1 MSELNSDYQRR
12 NSSAASVHC
21 RSAVLQFGT
30 IAKLRVL
37 AVLHCCAKRTVRG
50 WIVADFVSS
59 PRAAAP
65 WPSSA
70 RRSGSRWPSRWTS
83 SGVCVAVRCN
93 GCMTCSG
100 CCSDCN
106 ALTVQRCR
114 IASQPNRPPI
124 IALQRLPASARRAAS
139 SSGGPRRGLRECCAE
154 RAAFSL
160 RGSLALP
167 QLGMPRAMFVALA
180 EDEAELE
187 PICANLCGS
196 AVSLFKR
203 E

>member
-37 AVLHCCAKRTVRG
+37 AVLHCCAKRTVLG

-59 PRAAAP
+59 LRSAAA

-83 SGVCVAVRCN
+83 SGVCVAV
-93 GCMTCSG
+93 
-100 CCSDCN
+100 
-106 ALTVQRCR
+106 V
-114 IASQPNRPPI
+114 
-124 IALQRLPASARRAAS
+124 ALQRLHVMQRW
-139 SSGGPRRGLRECCAE
+139 L
-154 RAAFSL
+154 
-160 RGSLALP
+160 
-167 QLGMPRAMFVALA
+167 Q
-180 EDEAELE
+180 
-187 PICANLCGS
+187 
-196 AVSLFKR
+196 
-203 E
+203 